1 MQIKN
6 TYPKIKSGSANRRR
20 LLHILRWPFILLAVA
35 SVTVN
40 LLIGEPYWCVIAVAA
55 LALVWN
61 LVLSTDLIE
70 YNRISQAIKAVIWSS
85 VILLLIEYFIVSIY
99 AVFVIPIVCFGG
111 LIACMVFL
119 FTDLETQKH
128 NLLPLINFIFLSI
141 VGSGVALYFFPEARN
156 WPFIV
161 LFGESV
167 LFLIALILVLGQDF
181 GRELKRR
188 FHIK

>member
-20 LLHILRWPFILLAVA
+20 LLHILRWPFIAAALA
-35 SVTVN
+35 SVAVN
-40 LLIGEPYWCVIAVAA
+40 LIIGGPYWCVVAVAA
-55 LALVWN
+55 LALIWN
-61 LVLSTDLIE
+61 LALSTDLVE

-85 VILLLIEYFIVSIY
+85 VILLLIELFLAHIY

-128 NLLPLINFIFLSI
+128 NLLPLINFIFFSI
-141 VGSGVALYFFPEARN
+141 VGSGVALCFFPEARN

-161 LFGESV
+161 LLGESAV
-167 LFLIALILVLGQDF
+167 FLITLIVVLGQDF